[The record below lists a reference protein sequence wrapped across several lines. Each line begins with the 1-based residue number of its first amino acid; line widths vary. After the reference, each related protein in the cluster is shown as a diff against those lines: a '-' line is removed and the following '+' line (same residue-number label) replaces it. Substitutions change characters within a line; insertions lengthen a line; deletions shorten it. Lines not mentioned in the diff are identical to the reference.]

1 MLKKSEWTD
10 ISVPLRSSMVHWPGD
25 PPVVIERIS
34 GEGQGDTA
42 AVSTL
47 SLVSHSGTHIDAPAH
62 YLPNGTSVDLMPP
75 EITVGKVRVIEIKDR
90 HSIKPE
96 ELIPHRI
103 QKDERILFKTNNSQ
117 RVWHTDEFIE
127 DYIYITVEAAQ
138 LLAELGIKMV
148 GIDCLSV
155 GGYQDDG
162 DATHRILLENGIWI
176 IEGLDLSPVQPG
188 EYELICLPL
197 NIYKGDGAPARAIIR
212 PLSGS

>member
-1 MLKKSEWTD
+1 MSKKSEWTD

-25 PPVVIERIS
+25 PPVVIQRIS
-34 GEGQGDTA
+34 GEGQGDAA
-42 AVSTL
+42 AVSSL

-62 YLPNGTSVDLMPP
+62 YLPKGTSIDLMPP
-75 EITVGKVRVIEIKDR
+75 EITVGKARVIEIKDR
-90 HSIKPE
+90 HAIKPE

-103 QKDERILFKTNNSQ
+103 QKDERVLFKTDNSQ

-127 DYIYITVEAAQ
+127 DYVYITIEAAQ

-162 DATHRILLENGIWI
+162 AMTHRILLENGIWI

-188 EYELICLPL
+188 VYELICLPL
-197 NIYKGDGAPARAIIR
+197 SIYGGDGAPARAIIR
-212 PLSGS
+212 PL